1 MPRFK
6 MNVFLISENTEGE
19 IFTNEFKMIC
29 FVRNSYDNQEV
40 ADRADKI
47 TKDYILKSKNNVL
60 FGSCFYSARKDD
72 KPYNWEMFSFKDKGL
87 DEKYTERDLR
97 HMIKLYTPIEYI
109 KKFRLFSKKEML
121 TNNKRKL
128 H

>member
-60 FGSCFYSARKDD
+60 FGSCFYSAKQND
-72 KPYNWEMFSFKDKGL
+72 KPYNWEVFSFKDKGL